1 MSAAVL
7 LSFLAVTLSLS
18 RMWHRAKLLF
28 SVGTCYTAQG
38 KKKNVNC
45 FKYMEKF
52 LERPLKGNGSDKLPL
67 TKYIFG
73 AVYLYDKPP
82 DYDFTIPL
90 KRIFFVIEIKDWVH
104 FHGHLVS
111 INNMYNL
118 YTRVCLLILL
128 SFFTNL
134 CLCPYLPLPLCSTIC
149 LPFSKVVFLLL
160 GLAVFMTGRERGH
173 VGWTYLV
180 GCTTMVVAALCVIC
194 SFGLACCQL
203 HHVPTSQPA
212 PTPQKITSSYTPLSQ
227 FEASG
232 NTSSEGEN

>member
-1 MSAAVL
+1 MMRESVRERTGCVVFEGVLGFLNAILSVTVFAAPHWRQTSYNDPNGVPVVHYSGLWQNCSVAACTIIPMAAPAFLVAARIFMSAAVL

-28 SVGTCYTAQG
+28 SVGTCYTAQ
-38 KKKNVNC
+38 
-45 FKYMEKF
+45 
-52 LERPLKGNGSDKLPL
+52 
-67 TKYIFG
+67 
-73 AVYLYDKPP
+73 
-82 DYDFTIPL
+82 
-90 KRIFFVIEIKDWVH
+90 
-104 FHGHLVS
+104 
-111 INNMYNL
+111 
-118 YTRVCLLILL
+118 
-128 SFFTNL
+128 
-134 CLCPYLPLPLCSTIC
+134 
-149 LPFSKVVFLLL
+149 VVFLLL

-180 GCTTMVVAALCVIC
+180 GCTTMVIAALCVIC